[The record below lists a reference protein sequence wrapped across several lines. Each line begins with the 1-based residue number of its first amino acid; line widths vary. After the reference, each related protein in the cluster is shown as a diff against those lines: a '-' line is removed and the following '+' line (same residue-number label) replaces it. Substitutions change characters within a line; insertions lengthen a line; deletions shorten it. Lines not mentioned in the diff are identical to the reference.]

1 MERRTLSVIV
11 CLALILGCAQLK
23 VQFRKKGERILEF
36 PALVAKEYKC
46 ASRKLPFIQVEE
58 TELIPHRIKPGG
70 RVNLRYVYVMCP
82 SRISEI
88 IQGKLY
94 TRIHFR
100 GKTIYNDVVQSELQ
114 PGRWVVDSFI
124 RLPTRLDSG
133 MYALEARF
141 ESRKGRFRV
150 HSDFLVDGD

>member
-1 MERRTLSVIV
+1 MDRRTLSLVV
-11 CLALILGCAQLK
+11 CLAMMLGCAQLK
-23 VQFRKKGERILEF
+23 VQFRQKGERIVDF
-36 PALVAKEYKC
+36 PEPVAEEYKC
-46 ASRKLPFIQVEE
+46 SSRKLPFIQVEE
-58 TELIPHRIKPGG
+58 TELIPHRVKPGSKL
-70 RVNLRYVYVMCP
+70 NLRYVYVMCP

-88 IQGKLY
+88 VEGKLY

-100 GKTIYNDVVQSELQ
+100 GATIYNDVVQSELQ

-124 RLPTRLDSG
+124 RLPLRADSG

-141 ESRKGRFRV
+141 ESRKGRFSV